1 MIMGTAVS
9 VEIMAL
15 TEGPALDAAMD
26 GVFEWFHDVDRRFST
41 YLPDSESSR
50 LGRGE
55 LKPDDLSNDMRHV
68 LGACDTLRD
77 RSNGYFDAYAGGVFD
92 PSGYVKGWS
101 VQVASS
107 RLAEAGFADHCV
119 NAGGDIRVSG
129 ARKDGRPWRV
139 GILHPVQRKRL
150 SWVVEGNDLA
160 IATSGSYERG
170 RHIVDP
176 FTGLSPEELMSVTV
190 TGADLGVADAYATAA
205 VAMGPRGLRWLA
217 SLDEYEAAVVTV
229 EGEAFQSRG
238 FPTATP
244 LVAVSS

>member
-1 MIMGTAVS
+1 MIMGTAIS
-9 VEIMAL
+9 VEIMASA
-15 TEGPALDAAMD
+15 EGPAVGAATD
-26 GVFEWFHDVDRRFST
+26 LVFEWFHEVDRRFST
-41 YLPDSESSR
+41 YLPDSEVSR
-50 LGRGE
+50 VGRGE
-55 LKPDDLSNDMRHV
+55 LKPDDLSDDMRHV
-68 LGACDTLRD
+68 LDACETLRQ
-77 RSNGYFDAYAGGVFD
+77 RSNGYFDAYAGGIFD

-107 RLAEAGFADHCV
+107 RLAEAGFVNHCL
-119 NAGGDIRVSG
+119 NAGGDIRISG
-129 ARKDGRPWRV
+129 ARKDDRPWRV

-150 SWVVEGNDLA
+150 SWVVEGHELA

-205 VAMGPRGLRWLA
+205 VAMGARGLDWLA
-217 SLDEYEAAVVTV
+217 GLDEYEAAAVTL

-238 FPTATP
+238 FPAATP
-244 LVAVSS
+244 LSAVSS